1 MFFPPRTTAWGIKEL
16 YVCLLAG
23 EGAEEV
29 SLETGPEQTT
39 KLSCW
44 ATPSR
49 RVLGLQFS
57 GLLWLQHLAGKET
70 RNSALSLPS
79 LKRIQR
85 PHLSLFP
92 QTYVHF
98 YEKQLK
104 FLPSWTHPLLSRL
117 IRDRE
122 TISGSSHRFSLCV
135 HSRQESFLGF
145 LCTINDITIINNCNC
160 GNDYSKQHSLSC
172 YVLTIPLCPL

>member
-1 MFFPPRTTAWGIKEL
+1 MRNKGIVRLSPGRRRCRGGQPGDWTWTDYKAVLLGNPLTKGAGTT
-16 YVCLLAG
+16 VQRVTLASRFGG
-23 EGAEEV
+23 ERNEE
-29 SLETGPEQTT
+29 
-39 KLSCW
+39 
-44 ATPSR
+44 
-49 RVLGLQFS
+49 FS
-57 GLLWLQHLAGKET
+57 AVP
-70 RNSALSLPS
+70 SLPQENS
-79 LKRIQR
+79 KTTFEFI
-85 PHLSLFP
+85 PPNICPF
-92 QTYVHF
+92 F
-98 YEKQLK
+98 EKQLK

-135 HSRQESFLGF
+135 HSRQESVLGF